1 MRSPRQFLILLFSVL
16 VMALIAAVAGQ
27 QQAESTSSNLGGQS
41 PVTISQDV
49 LAEDQFAVEDGS
61 PSLEYAATTSESNS
75 SPAESA
81 ASKTETADQS
91 SANEG
96 SAASEIASGSPDDG
110 QSSLSP
116 VIQEHRV
123 AKATPTAS
131 PIPFQS
137 PTPTASPILFQSPT
151 PTPSSTSSPTPSM
164 TSSPATTP
172 SQTPLL
178 TPTGTPTP
186 QPTPQFVNGVSSEE
200 FIIMDDETRNHIRE
214 IYLDGQTKGR
224 DPRTL
229 SRIGASIIET
239 DQFLVRFGTGDYELG
254 PYTHLQPVV
263 DFFAPSLE
271 RYGVG
276 IRRGL
281 SAWMVVDAS
290 RSDKSQCEPDE
301 IIVACELRLNN
312 PSVLII
318 VLGTNDIGSVE
329 RFEESMRQIIEY
341 SLSEGVIP
349 ILSSKADRYEGRDN
363 RNNEVLHR
371 LADEYHIPLWDFDVV
386 AQTLPGKGLA
396 RDNVHLTFLYEF
408 DFNQPNSMQR
418 GYGLYNITALMV
430 LDEVWSEMK
439 STAFGYPT
447 SR

>member
-1 MRSPRQFLILLFSVL
+1 MRSPRQFFVLLFSVL
-16 VMALIAAVAGQ
+16 FMVLIAAVAGQ
-27 QQAESTSSNLGGQS
+27 QQAESTSTNSGEQTAATN
-41 PVTISQDV
+41 SQDV
-49 LAEDQFAVEDGS
+49 LSENQFTLEDAS
-61 PSLEYAATTSESNS
+61 ASLEYEASPSESNS
-75 SPAESA
+75 GQADSA
-81 ASKTETADQS
+81 ASQTENADQS
-91 SANEG
+91 STSDGREAKTLM
-96 SAASEIASGSPDDG
+96 SGSPNDG
-110 QSSLSP
+110 QSSISTGLKEQRP
-116 VIQEHRV
+116 
-123 AKATPTAS
+123 AKATPIAS
-131 PIPFQS
+131 PV
-137 PTPTASPILFQSPT
+137 PIQSPT
-151 PTPSSTSSPTPSM
+151 PTPSSTPSPTPSM
-164 TSSPATTP
+164 MPSPTSAPT
-172 SQTPLL
+172 QTPLP
-178 TPTGTPTP
+178 TPTRTPTP
-186 QPTPQFVNGVSSEE
+186 QPTHQFVNGVSSEE
-200 FIIMDDETRNHIRE
+200 FIIMDDETRIHIRE
-214 IYLDGQTKGR
+214 IYLDGQAKGR

-239 DQFLVRFGTGDYELG
+239 DQFLVRFGIGDYDLG

-281 SAWMVVDAS
+281 SAWMVVDPS

-301 IIVACELRLNN
+301 IMVACELRLNN

-349 ILSSKADRYEGRDN
+349 ILASKADRYEGRNN
-363 RNNEVLHR
+363 RNNEVLHQ

-386 AQTLPGKGLA
+386 AETLPGKGLA

-408 DFNQPNSMQR
+408 DFNQPDSMQR

-430 LDEVWSEMK
+430 LDEVWREMK

>member
-1 MRSPRQFLILLFSVL
+1 MRSPRQFFVLLFSVL
-16 VMALIAAVAGQ
+16 ITAAIATAAGQ
-27 QQAESTSSNLGGQS
+27 RRAESTGGLSGNQAEADSSQEILS
-41 PVTISQDV
+41 ES
-49 LAEDQFAVEDGS
+49 QFAFQEAS
-61 PSLEYAATTSESNS
+61 ASLEHVARTPETFNNLIEA
-75 SPAESA
+75 A
-81 ASKTETADQS
+81 ASQPETADQS
-91 SANEG
+91 STSDGLEAKTLM
-96 SAASEIASGSPDDG
+96 SGSLNDG
-110 QSSLSP
+110 QSSISTELK
-116 VIQEHRV
+116 ERRA

-131 PIPFQS
+131 PLPIQ
-137 PTPTASPILFQSPT
+137 TPTA
-151 PTPSSTSSPTPSM
+151 TPSSTPSPTPSM
-164 TSSPATTP
+164 TPSPTQAPT
-172 SQTPLL
+172 QTPL
-178 TPTGTPTP
+178 PTRTSTPTP
-186 QPTPQFVNGVSSEE
+186 QPTPLSVNGVSSEE
-200 FIIMDDETRNHIRE
+200 FIIMDDETRLHIRE
-214 IYLDGQTKGR
+214 IYIDGQAKGR

-281 SAWMVVDAS
+281 SAWMVVDPS
-290 RSDKSQCEPDE
+290 RADKSQCEPDE
-301 IIVACELRLNN
+301 IMVACELRLNN

-329 RFEESMRQIIEY
+329 RFEESMRQIVEY
-341 SLSEGVIP
+341 ALAEGVIP
-349 ILSSKADRYEGRDN
+349 ILTSKADRYEGRNN
-363 RNNEVLHR
+363 RNNEVIQQ

-386 AQTLPGKGLA
+386 AETLPGKGLA

-408 DFNQPNSMQR
+408 DYNQPDSLQR

-430 LDEVWSEMK
+430 LDEVWREMK
-439 STAFGYPT
+439 STAFGYPR